1 MKILAIGSHLD
12 DIELACGGTLAQAVK
27 NGHDVRCLI
36 MTESNYKNFDGN
48 VLRTK
53 KQAIEEGKK
62 AMMRLGVKHFIIL
75 EFPVKNI
82 PYDGST
88 VEAIDKVISE
98 FKPDLIFT
106 HWIHDTHQD
115 HRNTGL
121 ATISAGRRYNNILMY
136 EPFPPSGRSYEAFR
150 PQVYSDI
157 TNTLQV
163 KIDALVAHKS
173 QYAKY
178 GKEWI
183 EATKGRAK
191 LRGYE
196 SGHSYAECFEIVRMD
211 LKL

>member
-1 MKILAIGSHLD
+1 MKILAVGSHLD

-27 NGHDVRCLI
+27 NGHEVKCLV
-36 MTESNYKNFDGN
+36 MTNSAYKNYDGK

-53 KQAIEEGKK
+53 DEAKVEGVRALLKLK
-62 AMMRLGVKHFIIL
+62 VKDFEIL
-75 EFPVKNI
+75 NFPIKNV
-82 PYDGST
+82 PYNGKS
-88 VEAIDKVISE
+88 VEAIDRVISE

-157 TNTLQV
+157 TNTLQA

-178 GKEWI
+178 GEEWI

-211 LKL
+211 LKI

>member
-27 NGHDVRCLI
+27 NGHEVLMLV
-36 MTESNYKNFDGN
+36 MTKSDYTNFDGT
-48 VLRTK
+48 VMRTEEEA
-53 KQAIEEGKK
+53 KQESIDAATRIGCHLK
-62 AMMRLGVKHFIIL
+62 VFD
-75 EFPVKNI
+75 FPIKNI

-88 VEAIDKVISE
+88 VEAIDSVISG

-121 ATISAGRRYNNILMY
+121 ATISAARRYNNILMY

-163 KIDALVAHKS
+163 KIEALVAHKS
-173 QYAKY
+173 QYVKY
-178 GKEWI
+178 GEEWI

-211 LKL
+211 LKI

>member
-12 DIELACGGTLAQAVK
+12 DIELACGGTLAQAIK
-27 NGHDVRCLI
+27 NGHEVKCLV
-36 MTESNYKNFDGN
+36 MTESDYKNFDGK
-48 VLRTK
+48 VLRTER
-53 KQAIEEGKK
+53 QATTEGLD
-62 AMMRLGVKHFIIL
+62 AMRILNIKHLTIL

-88 VEAIDKVISE
+88 VEAIDREITE

-178 GKEWI
+178 GEEWI

-211 LKL
+211 LCI

>member
-27 NGHDVRCLI
+27 NGHEVLMLS
-36 MTESNYKNFDGN
+36 MTTSEYKNFDGK
-48 VLRTK
+48 VLRTSNE
-53 KQAIEEGKK
+53 AITEGMEGAK
-62 AMMRLGVKHFIIL
+62 IIGAKL
-75 EFPVKNI
+75 EIKNFPIKNI

-88 VEAIDKVISE
+88 VEAIDSVISE

-178 GKEWI
+178 GEEWI

-191 LRGYE
+191 MRGYE
-196 SGHSYAECFEIVRMD
+196 SNHSYAESFELVRMD
-211 LKL
+211 LCL

>member
-27 NGHDVRCLI
+27 NGHEVLMLS
-36 MTESNYKNFDGN
+36 MTTSEYQNFDGK
-48 VLRTK
+48 VLRTSNE
-53 KQAIEEGKK
+53 ALYEGADGAK
-62 AMMRLGVKHFIIL
+62 IIGAFL
-75 EFPVKNI
+75 KVLDFPIKNI
-82 PYDGST
+82 PYDGSS
-88 VEAIDKVISE
+88 VEAIDRIISE

-115 HRNTGL
+115 HKNTAL
-121 ATISAGRRYNNILMY
+121 ATISAARRYNNILMY

-173 QYAKY
+173 QFIKY
-178 GKEWI
+178 GEEWI

-191 LRGYE
+191 MRGYE
-196 SGHSYAECFEIVRMD
+196 SGHSYAEVFEIVRMD
-211 LKL
+211 LKI